1 VISFQHNEG
10 QFILSRT
17 ADGDRKMR
25 DRLIIGL
32 CIVALG
38 WPNPALAQQSA
49 SHALETLPLWAQL
62 ALLIGPAASAI
73 FAAIG
78 LLLNF
83 YQSRRTNAQVRAA
96 LVAECLK
103 SFAADE
109 NIQLAYYAVARP
121 KRQYAEAEGF
131 QGSEERDIDK
141 LLRHFSNIALAWRA
155 GLLSIHDIRPIQ
167 YYMLRVVRNPEIKKY
182 LESVAR
188 GSKEQQLG
196 EHPYTVLNALTEQL
210 DSR

>member
-1 VISFQHNEG
+1 VISSQQNEG

-32 CIVALG
+32 CIAALG

-49 SHALETLPLWAQL
+49 SHAFETLPLWAQL

-83 YQSRRTNAQVRAA
+83 YQSRWTNAQVRAT

-109 NIQLAYYAVARP
+109 NIQHAFYAVAHP
-121 KRQYAEAEGF
+121 KRQYAEGF
-131 QGSEERDIDK
+131 HGSEERHIDK

-188 GSKEQQLG
+188 WSKEQQLG